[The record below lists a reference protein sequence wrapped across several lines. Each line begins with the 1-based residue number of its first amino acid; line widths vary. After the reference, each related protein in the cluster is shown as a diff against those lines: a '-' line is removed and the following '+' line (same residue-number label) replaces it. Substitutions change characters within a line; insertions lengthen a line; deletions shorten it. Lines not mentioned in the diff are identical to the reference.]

1 VYDKTVRRRR
11 AALLIFV
18 ALSIGLLTAYF
29 GESAG
34 GGLHAI
40 QRGAQEV
47 LAPIEEGASR
57 AFKPFRDLINWT
69 GDVFDAKSEN
79 KELKDEVAELRQDLA
94 NAQTAQREAEEL
106 RDLVG
111 LPKSDLFPQGTE
123 PVTARVIARSPTSWQ
138 STVQIDKGSSS
149 GVEVDMPVI
158 APGGRGGGGLAGKV
172 TAVSGGTATVT
183 LITDESSAVSAQ
195 VMPDGAAGIVKPT
208 VGDPSDMLLDFIEK
222 GRQVSEDTTVIT
234 SGSRSDRF
242 ESLFPRGIPIGRVT
256 EVDAEERELYQRV
269 HIEPFADLRR
279 MDLVQVLTER
289 GEEQA
294 QVMLP

>member
-11 AALLIFV
+11 AALLIFL
-18 ALSIGLLTAYF
+18 ALSIGLLTVYF

-34 GGLHAI
+34 GGLHAV

-57 AFKPFRDLINWT
+57 AFKPFRDTINWI
-69 GDVFDAKSEN
+69 GDVFDAKGEN
-79 KELKDEVAELRQDLA
+79 KELKEENARLREDLA
-94 NAQTAQREAEEL
+94 EAQTAQREAEQL

-111 LPKSDLFPQGTE
+111 LPKGELFPQATE

-138 STVQIDKGSSS
+138 SSIQIDKGSSD
-149 GVEVDMPVI
+149 GIEEDMPVI
-158 APGGRGGGGLAGKV
+158 ASGRDGGGLAGKV
-172 TAVSGGTATVT
+172 TSVGSGTARVT

-195 VMPDGAAGIVKPT
+195 VMPDGAAGIVRPT
-208 VGDPSDMLLDFIEK
+208 VGDPDDMLLDFIEK
-222 GRQVSEDTTVIT
+222 GRRVSEDTTVIT

-256 EVDAEERELYQRV
+256 RVNAEERELYQRV
-269 HIEPFADLRR
+269 HIKPFADLKR
-279 MDLVQVLTER
+279 MDFVQVLTEPGISDAR
-289 GEEQA
+289 A
-294 QVMLP
+294 ALP